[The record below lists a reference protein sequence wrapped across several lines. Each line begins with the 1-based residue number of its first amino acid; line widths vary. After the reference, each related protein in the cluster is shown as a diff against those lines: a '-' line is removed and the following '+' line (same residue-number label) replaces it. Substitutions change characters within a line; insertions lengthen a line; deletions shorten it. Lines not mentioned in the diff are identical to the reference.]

1 MRQRHIYALAVFT
14 ALVVAAALSIG
25 GQSSRATSP
34 IPEEAVSVEDAARP
48 FLGSADAPV
57 VMVVFTDYQCPFCKK
72 FFETRL
78 PALREDFTEA
88 GQLRIV
94 VRDMPL
100 ARHRFAEPAA
110 GAAACADRQGAY
122 WQMHEALY
130 ARQLVLPETDL
141 GELARSLSIDG
152 ALFDA
157 CMEDDIVRQRLREDM
172 DAAMGAK
179 IGGTP
184 AFLIGIPMDGR
195 IVGRVIVGYQPLT
208 VYETDIREYLAGTA
222 SP

>member
-1 MRQRHIYALAVFT
+1 MRRRHLYSLAAFT

-25 GQSSRATSP
+25 GQPSRATSP
-34 IPEEAVSVEDAARP
+34 VPEDAVSVEDAARP
-48 FLGSADAPV
+48 FLGSADATV

-78 PALREDFTEA
+78 PALRENFAEA

-110 GAAACADRQGAY
+110 AAAACADRQDAY

-141 GELARSLSIDG
+141 GELARSLDLDG
-152 ALFDA
+152 DPFDA
-157 CMEDDIVRQRLREDM
+157 CMEDDIVTQRLREDM
-172 DAAMGAK
+172 DAAKGAS

-184 AFLIGIPMDGR
+184 AFLIGIPLGGR
-195 IVGRVIVGYQPLT
+195 IYGRVIIGYQPLT
-208 VYETDIREYLAGTA
+208 VYETEIREYLAGAA